1 MARAEKASKTALGDR
16 LRSIRRTLGDP
27 DRLVFS
33 EKLGIS
39 KNSLAAYER
48 GENEPAASTLG
59 SYASIFGISVQWLV
73 SGEGGM
79 FLGNS
84 AKINNAGTA
93 LLDRD
98 VMKIAIEAVEEGLG
112 GCAFPA
118 DKKAELILNGYDLIL
133 KDRLNR
139 HNVVLFARAAR
150 C

>member
-33 EKLGIS
+33 GKLGIS

-48 GENEPAASTLG
+48 GENEPTASTLG

-73 SGEGGM
+73 SGEGEM
-79 FLGNS
+79 FSGNS
-84 AKINNAGTA
+84 AKIKNVGTA

-112 GCAFPA
+112 GRAFPA

-139 HNVVLFARAAR
+139 HNVVLFARAAG